1 MTEATTSRSLADA
14 APATRLLD
22 GRVVLVT
29 GGSRGIGAATARLAG
44 AYGAAVGVNYHASK
58 DRADAVVRDIEA
70 SGGRALAVPG
80 DVSDAEETAAMAA
93 ALRAAYGPIDT
104 LVLNAT
110 GHHQGFTPGELV
122 ARPAEETELL
132 VAEQLRAIIGP
143 CAAVVADMKELGHGC
158 VIIVGSGMSRKP
170 YPTMG
175 PLSIAKAAG
184 DAAANVLAGELGP
197 YGIRVNVVAPGF
209 VATETSAKF
218 VSEQDQ
224 AALAARTPLG
234 RVATPDDVAGAAVML
249 MAGPAGYITGQRVD
263 VTGGA
268 S

>member
-1 MTEATTSRSLADA
+1 MTEATTSHAVADA
-14 APATRLLD
+14 GPGRQLLD

-44 AYGAAVGVNYHASK
+44 AHGAAVGVNYHTSR
-58 DRADAVVRDIEA
+58 DRADAVVRDVEA

-80 DVSDAEETAAMAA
+80 DVADSAEVAAMATV
-93 ALRAAYGPIDT
+93 LRTAYGPIDT
-104 LVLNAT
+104 IVLNAT
-110 GHHQGFTPGELV
+110 GHHQGFTPGELI
-122 ARPAEETELL
+122 ARPAETELL
-132 VAEQLRAIIGP
+132 VGEQLRAIIGP
-143 CAAVVADMKELGHGC
+143 CAAVVSDMKRLGHGC
-158 VIIVGSGMSRKP
+158 VIIIGSGLSRAP
-170 YPTMG
+170 YPGMG

-184 DAAANVLAGELGP
+184 DAAARVLAGELGP

-209 VATETSAKF
+209 VATESSAAY
-218 VSEQDQ
+218 VPERDQ

-249 MAGPAGYITGQRVD
+249 MAGHAGFVTGQRVD